1 MRQSITAD
9 DIIDVRD
16 IIARAEYLEGRA
28 PQTPEDV
35 MPGTG
40 AEREEEAA
48 ELDTLAAL
56 LDQLNGAGGDEQ
68 WRGDWYPVTLIRDDY
83 FRTYAQELAEECGMI
98 PADAAWLARCID
110 WTQAA
115 RELRMDYTSV
125 TYAGVTY
132 WTR

>member
-1 MRQSITAD
+1 MSDIITTD

-16 IIARAEYLEGRA
+16 LIARVEALGNCAAADAPNFGDTEEG
-28 PQTPEDV
+28 
-35 MPGTG
+35 
-40 AEREEEAA
+40 EEFA
-48 ELDTLAAL
+48 ELTNLLASL
-56 LDQLNGAGGDEQ
+56 QGAGGDEQ

-98 PADAAWLARCID
+98 SENAAWPARCID